1 MKALVGFL
9 KIGLTVAPLGLQAC
23 GGAALLGGP
32 TTTVAGACAATLNPK
47 MVNSCVVVDA
57 KLWRGAAPTV
67 DGAASLA
74 NLGVKSI
81 VNLELIF
88 DDRGTFESS
97 KPALN
102 LTTEI
107 QYFRLRDWEPLVV
120 LAPSVL
126 DETVAKFIA
135 LTRSAPQPLYV
146 HCRSGQNRTGVM
158 VAAYRVFNGM
168 PIEDAITEMGRYK
181 GIWFDSDA
189 VYIRTLTPERRAL
202 LEPKI
207 TAALTSVSRY
217 ALIKCAQG
225 SCVVGP

>member
-1 MKALVGFL
+1 MNISLQLRVAVIALSS
-9 KIGLTVAPLGLQAC
+9 LGLSAC
-23 GGAALLGGP
+23 GAAGILGGP
-32 TTTVAGACAATLNPK
+32 STTVAGACAQPLDASII
-47 MVNSCVVVDA
+47 NSCVVVA
-57 KLWRGAAPTV
+57 GKVWRGAAPTV
-67 DGAASLA
+67 QGAAALA

-81 VNLELIF
+81 VNLELIN

-97 KPALN
+97 KPL
-102 LTTEI
+102 LTLTSEI
-107 QYFRLRDWEPLVV
+107 QYFRLRDWEPLVI
-120 LAPSVL
+120 LAPSIL

-135 LTRSAPQPLYV
+135 LTRNAPQPLYV

-168 PIEDAITEMGRYK
+168 PIEEAITEMGRYK

-189 VYIRTLTPERRAL
+189 VYIRTLTADKRAA

-207 TAALTSVSRY
+207 VAALTSVSRY

-225 SCVVGP
+225 ACVVGT